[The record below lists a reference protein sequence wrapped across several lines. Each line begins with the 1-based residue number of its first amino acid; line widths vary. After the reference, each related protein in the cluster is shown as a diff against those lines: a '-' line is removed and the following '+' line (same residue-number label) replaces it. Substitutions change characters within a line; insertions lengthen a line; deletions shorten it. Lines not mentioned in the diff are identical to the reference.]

1 MTYEERIEV
10 LKETAMRK
18 DILIFPE
25 IRAVFAYLCSAAT
38 DYHDAANVNSVRL
51 ISEFT
56 GLTKYRVRKV
66 INCLRDLGLV
76 ERTTCGFPAYEW
88 SSENGKDFTESHP
101 PVNGFGLTKKGF
113 ESATYKKADEL
124 QEAEYRRLAEMS
136 DDMYI
141 IEDTKVAD
149 VQPVKHGRW
158 ITWDDSGFTK
168 CSCCNSEYYIA
179 DLQTV
184 GDSEGFVNFCPNC
197 GARMDLGDEK
207 NE

>member
-38 DYHDAANVNSVRL
+38 DYHDAANVNSVKI
-51 ISEFT
+51 ISHFT
-56 GLTKYRVRKV
+56 GLTKYRVRQAIKA
-66 INCLRDLGLV
+66 LRNLELV

-88 SSENGKDFTESHP
+88 STESGTDYEEPHP

-124 QEAEYRRLAEMS
+124 NEAEYKRWAEMS
-136 DDMYI
+136 EEEIMR
-141 IEDTKVAD
+141 EVE
-149 VQPVKHGRW
+149 R
-158 ITWDDSGFTK
+158 
-168 CSCCNSEYYIA
+168 
-179 DLQTV
+179 
-184 GDSEGFVNFCPNC
+184 
-197 GARMDLGDEK
+197 EK

>member
-1 MTYEERIEV
+1 MTYDEERIEV

-124 QEAEYRRLAEMS
+124 QEAEYRRWAENT
-136 DDMYI
+136 
-141 IEDTKVAD
+141 ETCV
-149 VQPVKHGRW
+149 
-158 ITWDDSGFTK
+158 
-168 CSCCNSEYYIA
+168 C
-179 DLQTV
+179 
-184 GDSEGFVNFCPNC
+184 C
-197 GARMDLGDEK
+197 GAEIPEGRQVCPRCEK
-207 NE
+207 EGSV